1 MMGGVDARRLVPS
14 LAAALVLVTAPIWVG
29 VCVADEVEVEL
40 VGFLGRLPD
49 DGSRPLPAAGTTTRL
64 EVPNEQG
71 GARQVFTVEF
81 TARTELGPDTG
92 RLRSGQLVILQG
104 VLQGD
109 RVRITRVREID
120 VAEYMGRVSLPD
132 GPLALPVTSD
142 RTVNVRLD
150 GSPNVF
156 VSFLLMPRTTSRLR
170 SLRDGQSVAL
180 TVVNG
185 WRLVVGIESSR

>member
-1 MMGGVDARRLVPS
+1 MIGVVDARRLVAS
-14 LAAALVLVTAPIWVG
+14 LAPVLVVVTVAIWVG
-29 VCVADEVEVEL
+29 MCAADEVEVEL

-49 DGSRPLPAAGTTTRL
+49 GGSLLLPAAGTITRL

-81 TARTELGPDTG
+81 TGRTELGPDTG

-104 VLQGD
+104 VLHGD
-109 RVRITRVREID
+109 RLRVTRVREID
-120 VAEYMGRVSLPD
+120 VAEYVGRVALPD
-132 GPLALPVTSD
+132 GPLALPVTAD
-142 RTVNVRLD
+142 RTVNVQLD

-185 WRLVVGIESSR
+185 WRLVVGIEASR